1 MGRGVMGIA
10 PVPVRGY
17 PQRTMRFIVTPPNE
31 TRPTLVVETCERITA
46 ERLLAFRSELFG
58 MGCAHGL
65 LFDDQEVAVLRDGFW
80 TMSVDSVVEES
91 RQRTDRVLVHATG
104 TTLETR
110 VGDWLSR
117 MSSSWGDA
125 LPEDRDA
132 AAALLY
138 DVVPALSGSCV
149 RAAA

>member
-1 MGRGVMGIA
+1 MGGDGPLPLSRSGGILSS
-10 PVPVRGY
+10 
-17 PQRTMRFIVTPPNE
+17 MRFIVTQPNE
-31 TRPTLVVETCERITA
+31 TRPTLVVETCERISA

-65 LFDDQEVAVLRDGFW
+65 LFDDHEVAVLRDGFW

-91 RQRTDRVLVHATG
+91 RQRTDRVLVRAAG
-104 TTLETR
+104 RTLDAR

-138 DVVPALSGSCV
+138 DVVPALSGSSV